1 MKRVSTTVVLLALLA
16 ACATGHW
23 EKPGATQAS
32 IDADLNACSAN
43 AQVVPALPSPRTT
56 STSVE
61 VRTAPGGVGV
71 QTAGAYGDSD
81 RQLHEAQR
89 LQDCMRGKG
98 YALRSD

>member
-1 MKRVSTTVVLLALLA
+1 VKRSLAVVSLVLLSG
-16 ACATGHW
+16 CATGHW
-23 EKPGATQAS
+23 EKPGATQAG

-61 VRTAPGGVGV
+61 VRTTPGGVGV

-81 RQLHEAQR
+81 RQLNEAQR